1 MAFFEQDSNTLGTLL
16 KHRKYKILSEGLLYY
31 LEFYLSKENNN
42 KLRSNQRLG
51 KNIRNVQMHNHNKKY
66 ERTCLELF
74 YLVLL
79 VLGDLLIE
87 CANHNSKENDEVEK

>member
-42 KLRSNQRLG
+42 KLRSN
-51 KNIRNVQMHNHNKKY
+51 
-66 ERTCLELF
+66 
-74 YLVLL
+74 
-79 VLGDLLIE
+79 
-87 CANHNSKENDEVEK
+87 

>member
-1 MAFFEQDSNTLGTLL
+1 
-16 KHRKYKILSEGLLYY
+16 
-31 LEFYLSKENNN
+31 
-42 KLRSNQRLG
+42 
-51 KNIRNVQMHNHNKKY
+51 MHNHNKKY